1 MKVKKADFSVV
12 VITSGE
18 IKPAVFPTGV
28 FAGESSFDVPLLV
41 LEAGSL
47 LVYSEAIPVREK
59 GEDFDLYEINL
70 RLRGNRK
77 PHEGDTDTQERG
89 DTMEA
94 TE

>member
-1 MKVKKADFSVV
+1 MKAKKADVSVV
-12 VITSGE
+12 VVTSGE
-18 IKPAVFPTGV
+18 IKPPICPTSGY
-28 FAGESSFDVPLLV
+28 AGESSLDAP

-77 PHEGDTDTQERG
+77 AHEGDTDTQERG